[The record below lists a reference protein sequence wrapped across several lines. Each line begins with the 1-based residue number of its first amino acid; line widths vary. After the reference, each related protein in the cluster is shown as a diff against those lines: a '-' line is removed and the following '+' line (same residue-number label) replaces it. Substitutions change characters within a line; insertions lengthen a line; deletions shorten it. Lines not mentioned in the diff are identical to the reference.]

1 MRQRTLFV
9 VTFLAVFVMFAGACF
24 AQQNSEIT
32 GTVTDK
38 QGAAIPGAQVT
49 ITQTS
54 TGFTSQT
61 ESNATGLYI
70 FPALNIGTYDLKVT
84 AKGFQTYIQ
93 HGMQLNISQVL
104 RADVGMDV
112 GSVNTTV
119 EVSAN
124 ALTVQADSNVVSTL
138 ISADQISEIATQNR
152 NFAALAAIGLGAS
165 SLMPD
170 NNTPSSGAG
179 GSSFNFS
186 INGLRQS
193 HNIWLIDG
201 GESDD
206 RGSGGGLASMPSQD
220 AIAQFEVL
228 SSNYPPDYGI
238 SSGATIS
245 LGLKQGTKTF
255 HGELWEFNRNTVY
268 DANYFLNKQ
277 SNQARP
283 GLNYNIYGF
292 NIGGPVMI
300 PHVYNSDRQK
310 TFFFW
315 NEEWRKIKQ
324 SPSPNTSNTLPAA
337 DFPVA
342 GQSLQYVAPGFASNS
357 KILVPKTVTDPAFLA
372 KLTSLGLIPGN
383 AFPNNTIP
391 AALIDPNAVAYLA
404 TGVVPKPNLSN
415 GQVLTTA
422 PTPLNV
428 RDDVV
433 RIDHR
438 VTDKWQIL
446 GHYIHDS
453 VTQTQGGPMIGWSGG
468 NYNTITS
475 VVNNPANSAA
485 VKLTG
490 TISPNLLVEASFNY
504 DGNVINIINSPN
516 SQKPSDFTAG
526 RFYDNSS
533 KNLPNMQWNGQY
545 GGTQENPASGP
556 WHNAAQD
563 YEPKIDI
570 SYLHGKHSM
579 KFGLSYNRYTK
590 NQQLFGNPGGAY
602 AFNTL
607 TGGGLYDSSGNPVI
621 DPVTGKQ
628 VTYSGDPFMD
638 MVLGLAGSFSQAQAL
653 PVRHYVNETP
663 SAYIEDNWKVTPSL
677 SLQLGFR
684 YDALPHAWERGN
696 NVSNFDPDQYLS
708 SLAPSYIASTTPGVL
723 TGQMDPNGP
732 GFATVNGARYY
743 LNGIYVAGTNG
754 APRGLVTNDYGTLQ
768 PRVGFSDDLF
778 GDGRTILRGG
788 FGTFYERMQGNDIYN
803 AATTA
808 PFFNNP
814 SASNV
819 YLTDP
824 STSWVTGQ
832 TAAQPFFA
840 QSATTLAKR
849 YPAPAVA
856 QFSLG
861 VQRELAPSVVAVVQY
876 VGNLA
881 WHQNIERR
889 INNYSLNT
897 PMAIRAWNGDSSDA
911 SGTNNYPKT
920 SPGVAQ
926 EQANPDYYRTYQGW
940 AQITQQENTTN
951 GNYNGFQVGVRAQ
964 NWHNL
969 SGEVDYTWSHEI
981 DLTNSDLQ
989 NVSNPFNLKYDK
1001 GSGPYDKRQI
1011 LSLNYI
1017 YKLPFFTTPGL
1028 THTLL
1033 GGWEIAGTA
1042 GLQSGGIVNNG
1053 NLGDL
1058 GPQLSI
1064 GYDTIGLGGGYNNRP
1079 DVVGKIHYVKKQK
1092 QWFDQSVFAAPTPA
1106 WAGSLTQGFGNAS
1119 KDIVVGPGRVN
1130 FDTSLYKSFAI
1141 TERAHFELRFESF
1154 NTFNHT
1160 EFNNI
1165 GDSFQGFNSLPNGAP
1180 DLNSPKGSFG
1190 QVTSTFDPR
1199 TLELGGKFVF

>member
-1 MRQRTLFV
+1 MRQRTMFV
-9 VTFLAVFVMFAGACF
+9 VAFLAVFVMFACSGLY

-49 ITQTS
+49 LIQTS

-61 ESNATGLYI
+61 TSNATGVYI

-84 AKGFQTYIQ
+84 SKGFQGYVQ
-93 HGMQLNISQVL
+93 HGLQLNISQTL
-104 RADVGMDV
+104 RADVSMDV

-138 ISADQISEIATQNR
+138 ISADQISQIATQNR

-206 RGSGGGLASMPSQD
+206 RGGAGGMASMPSQD

-277 SNQARP
+277 SNRQRP

-292 NIGGPVMI
+292 NVGGPVTI
-300 PHVYNSDRQK
+300 PGVYNKDHSK

-324 SPSPNTSNTLPAA
+324 SPSPNTNNTLPAA

-342 GQSLQYVAPGFASNS
+342 GQSLQYVAPAFASNS
-357 KILVPKTVTDPAFLA
+357 KILVPGTVTDPAYIA
-372 KLTSLGLIPGN
+372 KLTSLGLTPGTP
-383 AFPNNTIP
+383 FPNNTIP

-404 TGVVPKPNLSN
+404 TGVVPKPNTAD
-415 GQVLTTA
+415 GKAITTA
-422 PTPLNV
+422 PTPLTV

-438 VTDKWQIL
+438 ITDKWQIL

-453 VTQTQGGPMIGWSGG
+453 VTQTQGGPMLGWSGG
-468 NYNTITS
+468 SYNTITS

-485 VKLTG
+485 IKLTG
-490 TISPNLLVEASFNY
+490 TISPTLLVEASFNY

-516 SQKPSDFTAG
+516 SQRPSGFTAG
-526 RFYDNSS
+526 RFFNNTS

-563 YEPKIDI
+563 YEPKIDV
-570 SYLHGKHSM
+570 SYLYGKHSI
-579 KFGLSYNRYTK
+579 KLGLSYNRYTK

-602 AFNTL
+602 QFNNL
-607 TGGGLYDSSGNPVI
+607 TGGTYNGVS
-621 DPVTGKQ
+621 
-628 VTYSGDPFMD
+628 YSGDPFMD
-638 MVLGLAGSFSQAQAL
+638 MVLGLSGSFSQAQAL

-663 SAYIEDNWKVTPSL
+663 SAYIEDSWKVTQSL
-677 SLQLGFR
+677 SLQLGLR

-696 NVSNFDPDQYLS
+696 NVSNFDPNLYLS
-708 SLAPSYIASTTPGVL
+708 SQAPSYVASTTPGVY

-732 GFATVNGARYY
+732 GFATVNGGKYY
-743 LNGIYVAGTNG
+743 LNGIYLAGVNG

-819 YLTDP
+819 YLTNP
-824 STSWVTGQ
+824 STSWITGQ

-840 QSATTLAKR
+840 QSATTLARK

-861 VQRELAPSVVAVVQY
+861 VQRELAPSVIAVVQY
-876 VGNLA
+876 VGNIA

-897 PMAIRAWNGDSSDA
+897 PMAIRAWNGDSNNV
-911 SGTNNYPKT
+911 SGTNTFPKS

-926 EQANPDYYRTYQGW
+926 EQANGDYYRNFQGW
-940 AQITQQENTTN
+940 QQITQQENTTN
-951 GNYNGFQVGVRAQ
+951 GNYNGFQVGLRAQ

-989 NVSNPFNLKYDK
+989 QVSNPFNLKYDK

-1033 GGWEIAGTA
+1033 GGWEVSGTA
-1042 GLQSGGIVNNG
+1042 GIQSGGIVNNG
-1053 NLGDL
+1053 GLGNF
-1058 GPQLSI
+1058 GPSLSV
-1064 GYDTIGLGGGYNNRP
+1064 GYDTIGLGGGYSNRP

-1092 QWFDQSVFAAPTPA
+1092 QWFDQSAFRAPTPA
-1106 WAGSLTQGFGNAS
+1106 WAGSLSQGFGNAS
-1119 KDIVVGPGRVN
+1119 KDIAVGPGRVN
-1130 FDTSLYKSFAI
+1130 FNTSLYKAFAI

-1165 GDSFQGFNSLPNGAP
+1165 GNSFQGFNADGSA
-1180 DLNSPKGSFG
+1180 KGSFG

>member
-1 MRQRTLFV
+1 MRLRTLFV
-9 VTFLAVFVMFAGACF
+9 VAFLGVFVMFAGASLF
-24 AQQNSEIT
+24 AQANSEIT

-38 QGAAIPGAQVT
+38 QGAAIPGAQVS
-49 ITQTS
+49 ITQTA
-54 TGFTSQT
+54 TGFTSQSQ
-61 ESNATGLYI
+61 SNATGLYI

-84 AKGFQTYIQ
+84 AKGFQTYVQ
-93 HGMQLNISQVL
+93 HGLQLNISQVL
-104 RADVGMDV
+104 RADVSMDV
-112 GSVNTTV
+112 GSVSTTV

-138 ISADQISEIATQNR
+138 ISSEQISEIATQNR

-206 RGSGGGLASMPSQD
+206 RGGAGGMQIMPSQD
-220 AIAQFEVL
+220 AISQFEVL

-245 LGLKQGTKTF
+245 LGLKSGTKDF

-277 SNQARP
+277 SNRARP

-292 NIGGPVMI
+292 NIGGPVTI
-300 PHVYNSDRQK
+300 PGVYNRDRSK

-324 SPSPNTSNTLPAA
+324 SPSPSTNNTLPAA

-342 GQSLQYVAPGFASNS
+342 GQPLQYVAPGFASNS
-357 KILVPKTVTDPAFLA
+357 KILVPGTVTDPAYVA
-372 KLTSLGLIPGN
+372 KLTSLGLTPGTP
-383 AFPNNTIP
+383 FPNNTIP

-404 TGVVPKPNLSN
+404 TGIVPKPNTAN
-415 GQVLTTA
+415 GQVITTA
-422 PTPLNV
+422 PTPLTV

-438 VTDKWQIL
+438 ITDKWQIL

-453 VTQTQGGPMIGWSGG
+453 VTQAQGGPMLGWSGG
-468 NYNTITS
+468 SYNTITS
-475 VVNNPANSAA
+475 VVNNPANSGA

-490 TISPNLLVEASFNY
+490 TISPTLLVEASFNY
-504 DGNVINIINSPN
+504 DGNIINIVNSAN
-516 SQKPSDFTAG
+516 SQRPAGFTAA
-526 RFYDNSS
+526 RFFGNTS

-563 YEPKIDI
+563 YEPKLDV
-570 SYLHGKHSM
+570 SYLYGKHSM

-602 AFNTL
+602 QFNNL
-607 TGGGLYDSSGNPVI
+607 TGGTYNGVS
-621 DPVTGKQ
+621 
-628 VTYSGDPFMD
+628 YSGDPFMD
-638 MVLGLAGSFSQAQAL
+638 MVLGLSGSFSQAQAL
-653 PVRHYVNETP
+653 PIRHYVNETP
-663 SAYIEDNWKVTPSL
+663 SAYIEDNWKVTQNL
-677 SLQLGFR
+677 SLQLGLR

-696 NVSNFDPDQYLS
+696 NVSNFDPNLYLS
-708 SLAPSYIASTTPGVL
+708 SQAPAYVATSTPGVYS
-723 TGQMDPNGP
+723 GQMDPNGP
-732 GFATVNGARYY
+732 GFATVQGGKYY
-743 LNGIYVAGTNG
+743 LNGIYLAGVNG

-819 YLTDP
+819 YLTNP
-824 STSWVTGQ
+824 STSWITGQ

-861 VQRELAPSVVAVVQY
+861 VQRELAPSVIAVVQY
-876 VGNLA
+876 VGNIA

-897 PMAIRAWNGDSSDA
+897 PMAIRAWNGDSNNV
-911 SGTNNYPKT
+911 SGTNTFPKT

-926 EQANPDYYRTYQGW
+926 EQANGDYYRNFQGW
-940 AQITQQENTTN
+940 GQITQQENTTN
-951 GNYNGFQVGVRAQ
+951 GNYNGFQLGVRAQ

-981 DLTNSDLQ
+981 DITNSDLQ
-989 NVSNPFNLKYDK
+989 QVSNPFNLKYDK

-1028 THTLL
+1028 TRTLL
-1033 GGWEIAGTA
+1033 GGWEISGTA
-1042 GLQSGGIVNNG
+1042 ALQSGGIVNNG
-1053 NLGDL
+1053 GLGNF
-1058 GPQLSI
+1058 GPSLSV
-1064 GYDTIGLGGGYNNRP
+1064 GYDTIGLGGGYSNRP

-1092 QWFDQSVFAAPTPA
+1092 QWFDQSVFRAPTPA
-1106 WAGSLTQGFGNAS
+1106 WAGSVTQGFGNAS
-1119 KDIVVGPGRVN
+1119 KDIAVGPGRVN
-1130 FDTSLYKSFAI
+1130 FNTSLYKAFAI

-1165 GDSFQGFNSLPNGAP
+1165 GNSFQGFNSDGSA
-1180 DLNSPKGSFG
+1180 KGSFG